1 LLVVG
6 SMKTRNLFP
15 FRSLQSPRDVLRD
28 PALWA
33 WLAVALLAIIPAR
46 AVFAGH

>member
-1 LLVVG
+1 
-6 SMKTRNLFP
+6 MKSISL
-15 FRSLQSPRDVLRD
+15 FRSIPRPRDLLRD

-46 AVFAGH
+46 AVLAGS